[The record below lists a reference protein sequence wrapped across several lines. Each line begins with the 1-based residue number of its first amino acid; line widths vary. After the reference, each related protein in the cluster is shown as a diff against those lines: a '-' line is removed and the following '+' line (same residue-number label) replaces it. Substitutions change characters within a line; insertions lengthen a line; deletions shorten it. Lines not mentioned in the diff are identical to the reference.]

1 MSAGERLQDLL
12 TGYGVAALHT
22 IAKAQGLETGGRLKA
37 ALVTA
42 LAKSLADPKRVRSA
56 QAALDPAARA
66 ILAQVQRAGGRME
79 QPALTDLL
87 VEMGEVEAPRTRRPR
102 SSWMEAEWA
111 AAQPGAPERRAF
123 QDVVARLE
131 LAGLLLGS
139 GPRGYSTVLDL
150 GMARSFVIPREV
162 AGRLAAPPPLPPL
175 PRPQPTREL
184 AADPSAYSRRLF
196 FLWSYLAHAEP
207 DLLNSGYLSKRDLK
221 ALCEVLGISVDL
233 KQVQS
238 EAQLGELHFD
248 RLLLFDLGLAAG
260 QAGAALVLHPE
271 GARRLW
277 SRPLGERLRTWW
289 QAYLA
294 SRRWNELL
302 NLQGVVWRPRY
313 GSTGDAA
320 PLELVRARECVQAK
334 IAQLGKAG
342 DWVGLP
348 GLMRELRMQDSA
360 FLVRPLDFS
369 GSRFAGSPFP
379 HPYSAQANRS
389 GWDFSGIRSA
399 SDGWARVEGGFVQQL
414 LGVLG
419 RMGLAELGLD
429 GAGQVTSFRL
439 SPWGRWLLARGPVPR
454 EEASETGRVVV
465 QPTFE
470 IVVLGPVSELKLLDL
485 EDFADRRSQDRA
497 LSYELS
503 RASVYRGQ
511 QRGWDGARI
520 LARLT
525 ELSAADPPQN
535 VARSI
540 QEWQRQHDRILF
552 RSGLGLVQTMDAAT
566 MDRTLEAVGR
576 QGPRDSLGLER
587 IAPDLAVLPGTPDKA
602 KRLAAAL
609 HEAGLPPRILP
620 SQPPRSTL
628 NLLAEGRIQLLDRT
642 PDLFTRGWLQRLGER
657 DESSDAW
664 RLTRASARRARD
676 RLGLDGQ
683 AQAEVWARL
692 CQGPLPSE
700 LAVRLKAWTGHYGE
714 ASRIE
719 GVLIELPSEEALAAL
734 AENKG
739 LARAWRR
746 LRPKGP
752 LVVVDAA
759 NYDRFAEELRAL
771 GLELRERG

>member
-12 TGYGVAALHT
+12 PGYGVVALHQ
-22 IAKAQGLETGGRLKA
+22 IAQAQGLEAGGRLKA

-42 LAKSLADPKRVRSA
+42 LAKSLADPKRIRSA
-56 QAALDPAARA
+56 QAALDPAAQA
-66 ILAQVQRAGGRME
+66 VLAQVQRAGGRME
-79 QPALTDLL
+79 QAILTDLL
-87 VEMGEVEAPRTRRPR
+87 VEMGAVEAPRTRRPR
-102 SSWMEAEWA
+102 SSWMEAEWVVA
-111 AAQPGAPERRAF
+111 EPGVPERRAF

-131 LAGLLLGS
+131 LQGLLLGS

-162 AGRLAAPPPLPPL
+162 SGRLAPPPPLPPL
-175 PRPQPTREL
+175 PRPQPAREL

-207 DLLNSGYLSKRDLK
+207 VLLNSGYLSKRDLK
-221 ALCEVLGISVDL
+221 ALCEALGISADL

-248 RLLLFDLGLAAG
+248 RLLLFDLGLADGRAG
-260 QAGAALVLHPE
+260 DALLLHPDR
-271 GARRLW
+271 ARGLW
-277 SRPLGERLRTWW
+277 SHPLSERLRAWW
-289 QAYLA
+289 KAYLG

-302 NLQGVVWRPRY
+302 NLPGILWRPRY
-313 GSTGDAA
+313 GSAGDSA
-320 PLELVRARECVQAK
+320 PIELIRARECVQAQ
-334 IAQLGKAG
+334 IAELGKAG
-342 DWVGLP
+342 DWVALP
-348 GLMRELRMQDSA
+348 GLMRELRMQDA
-360 FLVRPLDFS
+360 GFLVRPLDVS

-389 GWDFSGIRSA
+389 GWDFSGIRGA
-399 SDGWARVEGGFVQQL
+399 SDGWARVEGGFVQQV
-414 LGVLG
+414 LGVFG

-429 GAGQVTSFRL
+429 EAGQVTSFRL
-439 SPWGRWLLARGPVPR
+439 SPWGRWLLARGPMPR
-454 EEASETGRVVV
+454 AEAGETGRVVV

-470 IVVLGPVSELKLLDL
+470 IVVIGPVSELKLLDL
-485 EDFADRRSQDRA
+485 EDFADRRSQDRV
-497 LSYELS
+497 LNYELS

-525 ELSAADPPQN
+525 ELSAAEPPQN

-540 QEWQRQHDRILF
+540 QEWQRQHDRILI
-552 RSGLGLVQTMDAAT
+552 RSGLGLAQSMDAAT
-566 MDRTLEAVGR
+566 MDRLLETLGR
-576 QGPRDSLGLER
+576 HGRHEGLGLER
-587 IAPDLAVLPGTPDKA
+587 IAPDLAVLPGTPDSA
-602 KRLAAAL
+602 KRLAATL

-620 SQPPRSTL
+620 AQPPRSTL
-628 NLLAEGRIQLLDRT
+628 NLLAEGRIQILDRT

-657 DESSDAW
+657 DGTGDDW

-692 CQGPLPSE
+692 CQGPLPSD

-714 ASRIE
+714 ARRIE
-719 GVLIELPSEEALAAL
+719 GVLVELPSDEALAAL
-734 AENKG
+734 AENQA

-759 NYDRFAEELRAL
+759 DFARFAEELRSL
-771 GLELRERG
+771 GLELREPG